1 MRREVVLEEAAEDIE
16 RARDLHTRTPHQA
29 PAMKDPIVQ
38 EVRDARA
45 AVAADFGFDLHKF
58 FAWAKTHTAAERK
71 AKHWLPTNP
80 DKTPDTPVGASVPPV
95 TRKRRVRAAR
105 V

>member
-1 MRREVVLEEAAEDIE
+1 
-16 RARDLHTRTPHQA
+16 
-29 PAMKDPIVQ
+29 MKDPIVQ

-45 AVAADFGFDLHKF
+45 AVAADFSFDLHQF

-71 AKHWLPTNP
+71 AKQWLPTNP
-80 DKTPDTPVGASVPPV
+80 DNKPEAPVEASVP
-95 TRKRRVRAAR
+95 RKRRVRAAR